1 MYKPSTFLV
10 SASIALALVIA
21 DRAIAADVSAK
32 VDFSKDIRPIL
43 SDRCF
48 HCHGPDEKNRR
59 GAFRLDQ
66 EDSALG
72 TAESGAH
79 PIVRGKPEASELI
92 RRITAQAADERMPP
106 PDSNKTLSNH
116 EIELLRRW
124 IKEGAE
130 WKQHWAF
137 VRPVRPAEPSVKD
150 ASSARNSIDRFVL
163 ARLEAEGLKPSP
175 AASRE
180 ALIRRVSFDLI
191 GLPPTPK
198 EIDDFLADKSEQAY
212 EKLVD
217 RLLASPHYGEWMA
230 VQWLDGARFADTN
243 GYQNDFARDMS
254 PWRDWVIQAYNNDM
268 RYDEFVVEQIAGD
281 LLPKAT
287 QSQKVA
293 TGFLRNNRSVTE
305 AGSIEAE
312 WRTETLVDRVGT
324 TSNSMLGLTMGCA
337 RCHDHKYDPI
347 TQRDF
352 YRFMAFF
359 NGTKDRGFYSEARGN
374 TGPVV
379 QVVQPT
385 QQRRID
391 ELDAAIAKAQKAV
404 AAAHARTDA
413 QFAAWKKEIRDNASR
428 IKQPTA
434 ALSLPLQGDL
444 RFSQGTHVQPG
455 VKAPLG
461 IYEAGN
467 PRWGEGI
474 SGKALEFSGVAKSH
488 VSLGEAVHVNKDAK
502 FSISCWVR
510 PDAAGALWSKMDD
523 SADFRGFDTLVF
535 DDGKVELHLIHHWAD
550 NAIKVTTSQKL
561 RMGQWNLLCVTYD
574 GSGKAQGITIYF
586 DGQKVPLQIDSN
598 SLSATVATS
607 QPFRLGRR
615 SASLFF
621 KGALSDFAVYDRIL
635 SSEDIKALVIST
647 LATSVKQQGSMDAAQ
662 EKLLRNYFESHFSTS
677 ARLDESLAKLRAE
690 KDDYQKK
697 TATATV
703 MVLEEMEKPEPTY
716 LLKRGQY
723 DAPDKSQLLEPG
735 VPAFLP
741 PLPQGAPPNRLGL
754 ARWLVEP
761 ANPLVARVEANRLWL
776 QFFGQGLVATPDNL
790 GFQGDP
796 PTNPELLDW
805 LATELLRL
813 NWDIKAL
820 QREIVL
826 SSTYCQSSAISP
838 ELAKRDPEN
847 RLLARG
853 PRHRLSAEAIR
864 DNALAAA
871 GLLSLK
877 IGGPSV
883 MPYQPAGLWEELAG
897 GAGQGPYKQATGDD
911 LHRRS
916 LYTYRKRTVPHP
928 TTSTFDAP
936 TWEYCTAKRSRT
948 NTPLQA
954 LALLN
959 DVTYVEA
966 ARSIAQRM
974 MLEGGSEVE
983 QRLRYGFR
991 LTMGRQPG
999 PMEIERLKSTYG
1011 RYYEAFH
1018 DDSDFGAGFIK
1029 RR

>member
-1 MYKPSTFLV
+1 MEVFMHKPSAYLI
-10 SASIALALVIA
+10 SASIALTLVLV
-21 DRAIAADVSAK
+21 DRTIAADAAMK
-32 VDFSKDIRPIL
+32 VDFSRDIRPLL

-48 HCHGPDEKNRR
+48 QCHGPDEKNRR
-59 GAFRLDQ
+59 AAFRLDQ
-66 EDSALG
+66 EKSALG
-72 TAESGAH
+72 TAESGEH

-92 RRITAQAADERMPP
+92 RRITAPAADERMPP
-106 PDSNKTLSNH
+106 LDSNKTLSKN

-198 EIDDFLADKSEQAY
+198 EIDDFLADRSEQAY
-212 EKLVD
+212 ERLVD

-254 PWRDWVIQAYNNDM
+254 PWRDWVIQAYNNNM

-281 LLPKAT
+281 LLPRAA

-312 WRTETLVDRVGT
+312 WRTENLVDRVET
-324 TSNSMLGLTMGCA
+324 TSDVMLGLTMGCA

-352 YRFMAFF
+352 YRFMAFL
-359 NGTKDRGFYSEARGN
+359 NSTKDKGFYNETRGN

-379 QVVQPT
+379 QVIQPA

-391 ELDAAIAKAQKAV
+391 ELNAAIAKAQQAV
-404 AAAHARTDA
+404 AAAKAGTDA
-413 QFAAWKKEIRDNASR
+413 QIAEWKKN
-428 IKQPTA
+428 
-434 ALSLPLQGDL
+434 
-444 RFSQGTHVQPG
+444 
-455 VKAPLG
+455 
-461 IYEAGN
+461 
-467 PRWGEGI
+467 
-474 SGKALEFSGVAKSH
+474 
-488 VSLGEAVHVNKDAK
+488 
-502 FSISCWVR
+502 
-510 PDAAGALWSKMDD
+510 
-523 SADFRGFDTLVF
+523 
-535 DDGKVELHLIHHWAD
+535 
-550 NAIKVTTSQKL
+550 
-561 RMGQWNLLCVTYD
+561 
-574 GSGKAQGITIYF
+574 
-586 DGQKVPLQIDSN
+586 
-598 SLSATVATS
+598 
-607 QPFRLGRR
+607 
-615 SASLFF
+615 
-621 KGALSDFAVYDRIL
+621 
-635 SSEDIKALVIST
+635 
-647 LATSVKQQGSMDAAQ
+647 
-662 EKLLRNYFESHFSTS
+662 
-677 ARLDESLAKLRAE
+677 LAKLRAE

-697 TATATV
+697 MAAATV
-703 MVLEEMEKPEPTY
+703 MVLEEMEKPQPTY

-723 DAPDKSQLLEPG
+723 DAPDKSQALEPG
-735 VPAFLP
+735 VPSFLP
-741 PLPQGAPPNRLGL
+741 PLPKGAPPNRLGL

-776 QFFGQGLVATPDNL
+776 QFFGLGLVATPDNL

-796 PTNPELLDW
+796 PANPQLLDW
-805 LATELLRL
+805 LATELMRL

-826 SSTYCQSSAISP
+826 SSTYRQASAISAD
-838 ELAKRDPEN
+838 LAKHDPEN

-877 IGGPSV
+877 IGGRSV
-883 MPYQPAGLWEELAG
+883 MPYQPPGLWEELAG
-897 GAGQGPYKQATGDD
+897 GAGQGPYKQDTGED

-936 TWEYCTAKRSRT
+936 TWEFCTAKRSRT

-959 DVTYVEA
+959 DETYVEA
-966 ARSIAQRM
+966 ARAIAQRM
-974 MLEGGSEVE
+974 MLEGGSEVD

-991 LTMGRQPG
+991 LTTGRQPG
-999 PMEIERLKSTYG
+999 AKEIKRLTSAYA
-1011 RYYEAFH
+1011 RYYEAFQH
-1018 DDSDFGAGFIK
+1018 NSASAQALLTVGELRADAKLDKAKLAAYATIASILLNLDETITK
-1029 RR
+1029 Q